1 MLRHCKATHNIISTK
16 VCILDKHDEILVA
29 IRQIIRAIDLH
40 SKKLSKEYGLTGPQL
55 ILMRAIQ
62 EMGNVTIKELSN
74 QTNVSQATTTT
85 IIDRLELNGYVQRVR
100 SSSDRRKVHAN
111 LTEKGQELLNNA
123 PPPLQDN
130 FVKKFQ
136 NLETWEQ
143 SLLLSSMQRVSAM
156 MNAEDIDAAPVLQL
170 EGIANVAKS

>member
-1 MLRHCKATHNIISTK
+1 
-16 VCILDKHDEILVA
+16 
-29 IRQIIRAIDLH
+29 
-40 SKKLSKEYGLTGPQL
+40 LTGPQL

-100 SSSDRRKVHAN
+100 SESDRRKVHAN
-111 LTEKGQELLNNA
+111 LTEKGQELLSHA

-136 NLETWEQ
+136 NLEPWEQ
-143 SLLLSSMQRVSAM
+143 SLLLSSMQRVSSM

-170 EGIANVAKS
+170 EGIANVAKN

>member
-1 MLRHCKATHNIISTK
+1 M
-16 VCILDKHDEILVA
+16 DKHDEILVA

-85 IIDRLELNGYVQRVR
+85 IIDRLELNGYVQRIR
-100 SSSDRRKVHAN
+100 SVADRRKVHAN

>member
-1 MLRHCKATHNIISTK
+1 M
-16 VCILDKHDEILVA
+16 DKHDEILVA

-136 NLETWEQ
+136 NLEPWEQ

>member
-1 MLRHCKATHNIISTK
+1 M
-16 VCILDKHDEILVA
+16 DKHDEILVA

-136 NLETWEQ
+136 NLEAWEQ

-170 EGIANVAKS
+170 EGIANVVKS

>member
-1 MLRHCKATHNIISTK
+1 M
-16 VCILDKHDEILVA
+16 DKHDEILVA

-85 IIDRLELNGYVQRVR
+85 IIDRLELNGYVQRIR
-100 SSSDRRKVHAN
+100 SVADRRKVHAN

-136 NLETWEQ
+136 NLEAWEQ
-143 SLLLSSMQRVSAM
+143 SLLLSSMQRVSSM

>member
-1 MLRHCKATHNIISTK
+1 MKRLRIVLTSVQCGKINEVNYRLQCNSTILFIGWKISSIHGTVSHSQYISTK

-55 ILMRAIQ
+55 ILMRNQ

-85 IIDRLELNGYVQRVR
+85 IIDRLELNGYVQRIR
-100 SSSDRRKVHAN
+100 SVADRRKVHAN
-111 LTEKGQELLNNA
+111 LTEKGKRLLTMR
-123 PPPLQDN
+123 PHRY
-130 FVKKFQ
+130 KI
-136 NLETWEQ
+136 T
-143 SLLLSSMQRVSAM
+143 SLKNSK
-156 MNAEDIDAAPVLQL
+156 I
-170 EGIANVAKS
+170 

>member
-1 MLRHCKATHNIISTK
+1 M
-16 VCILDKHDEILVA
+16 DKHDEILVA

-85 IIDRLELNGYVQRVR
+85 IIDRLELNGYVQRIR

>member
-1 MLRHCKATHNIISTK
+1 M
-16 VCILDKHDEILVA
+16 DKHDEILVA

-74 QTNVSQATTTT
+74 HTNVSQATTTT

>member
-1 MLRHCKATHNIISTK
+1 M
-16 VCILDKHDEILVA
+16 DKHDEILVA

-123 PPPLQDN
+123 PLPLQDN

-136 NLETWEQ
+136 NLEAWEQ

-170 EGIANVAKS
+170 EGIANVVKS

>member
-1 MLRHCKATHNIISTK
+1 M
-16 VCILDKHDEILVA
+16 DKHDEILVA

-40 SKKLSKEYGLTGPQL
+40 SKKLSKEYGMTGPQL

-111 LTEKGQELLNNA
+111 LTDKGQELLNNA

-136 NLETWEQ
+136 TLEPWEQ

>member
-1 MLRHCKATHNIISTK
+1 M
-16 VCILDKHDEILVA
+16 DKHDEILVA

-55 ILMRAIQ
+55 ILMHAIQ

-85 IIDRLELNGYVQRVR
+85 IIDRLELNGYVQRIR
-100 SSSDRRKVHAN
+100 SVADRRKVHAN
-111 LTEKGQELLNNA
+111 LTDKGQELLNNA

-136 NLETWEQ
+136 NLEAWEQ

-170 EGIANVAKS
+170 EGIANVVKS

>member
-1 MLRHCKATHNIISTK
+1 M
-16 VCILDKHDEILVA
+16 DKHDEILVA

-74 QTNVSQATTTT
+74 QTNVSQATTT

>member
-1 MLRHCKATHNIISTK
+1 M
-16 VCILDKHDEILVA
+16 DKHDEILVA

-40 SKKLSKEYGLTGPQL
+40 SKKLSKEYGMTGPQL

-136 NLETWEQ
+136 NLEPWEQ

>member
-1 MLRHCKATHNIISTK
+1 M
-16 VCILDKHDEILVA
+16 DKHDEILVA

-40 SKKLSKEYGLTGPQL
+40 SKKLSKEYGMTGPQL

-111 LTEKGQELLNNA
+111 LTDKGQELLNNA

-136 NLETWEQ
+136 NLEPWEQ

>member
-1 MLRHCKATHNIISTK
+1 ME
-16 VCILDKHDEILVA
+16 KHEEVLVA

-62 EMGNVTIKELSN
+62 EMDNVTIKELSKH
-74 QTNVSQATTTT
+74 TNVSQATTTT
-85 IIDRLELNGYVQRVR
+85 IIDRLELNGYVQRIR
-100 SSSDRRKVHAN
+100 SESDRRKVHAH
-111 LTEKGQELLNNA
+111 LTDKGKELLDNA
-123 PPPLQDN
+123 PLPLQDS
-130 FVKKFQ
+130 FVNKFH

-143 SLLLSSMQRVSAM
+143 SLLLSSVQRVSAM

-170 EGIANVAKS
+170 EGIAKS

>member
-1 MLRHCKATHNIISTK
+1 M
-16 VCILDKHDEILVA
+16 DKHDEILVA

-74 QTNVSQATTTT
+74 HTNVSQATTTT
-85 IIDRLELNGYVQRVR
+85 IIDRLELNGYVQRIR
-100 SSSDRRKVHAN
+100 SVADRRKVHAN

-136 NLETWEQ
+136 NLEPWEQ
-143 SLLLSSMQRVSAM
+143 SLLLSSMQRVSSM
-156 MNAEDIDAAPVLQL
+156 MNAEDIDAAPVHLY
-170 EGIANVAKS
+170 

>member
-1 MLRHCKATHNIISTK
+1 M
-16 VCILDKHDEILVA
+16 DKHDEILVA

-85 IIDRLELNGYVQRVR
+85 IIDRLELNGYVQRIR
-100 SSSDRRKVHAN
+100 SVADRRKVHAN
-111 LTEKGQELLNNA
+111 LTDKGQELLNNA

-136 NLETWEQ
+136 NLEAWEQ

>member
-1 MLRHCKATHNIISTK
+1 M
-16 VCILDKHDEILVA
+16 DKHDEILVA

-130 FVKKFQ
+130 FVKKLQ

-170 EGIANVAKS
+170 EGIANVVKS

>member
-1 MLRHCKATHNIISTK
+1 M
-16 VCILDKHDEILVA
+16 DKHDEILVA

-170 EGIANVAKS
+170 EGIANVVKS

>member
-1 MLRHCKATHNIISTK
+1 
-16 VCILDKHDEILVA
+16 LDKHDEILVA